1 MIIVAALSVLERR
14 PPPRRARPRGR
25 DLDAATAALAAAR
38 VANRASCHD
47 YAEVLRA
54 LPGSQWKRS
63 LALLGEMR
71 SDGIKLDSAGL
82 TAAIQSQAR
91 GYNWRSAMGLLRN
104 TFATEV
110 AKPNAIHYNVAVG
123 ACAAAGRWEEA
134 VQLLRELADVADGA
148 PPRRAHAGA
157 GASPEARAFTM
168 GIEACGKAGQP
179 AAALELLGVMRR
191 VTPPDVVAYNA
202 AIKAMVDSEQAKGL
216 LREMKEHGVPFNRA
230 TYTNLIHVLGAARQT
245 GQALAVLDRMPTPDA
260 VAYNAAIS
268 ACAATGAWEEAIG
281 LLGRM
286 EGAGVAPTVVSYASA
301 LGACANGSRPLRGA
315 ALFRLM
321 RWRGVRPDA
330 VATSAAITAATR
342 GGRPAAA
349 LALFETMRGEGDLK
363 ADAVMYNAAL
373 HACAVGGDGRAALRL
388 HREMRAEGVAPN
400 DVTYSALLQALWD
413 QPEATVLLE
422 EAMGASSTFRRAL
435 RATPA
440 SGWLLDLHTFSPG
453 AAVALA
459 LWLLSRLCKL
469 ETQGAPLPPAV
480 RIVTGWGRHTPSWR
494 GDRAAVRRAVTA
506 ALRVCGVPTVAAEG
520 HVEIDVTKLGA
531 WVESAV
537 ASGVIRGYFEK
548 EDLWVLDVE
557 GLAAKMEG
565 LEGE

>member
-1 MIIVAALSVLERR
+1 
-14 PPPRRARPRGR
+14 
-25 DLDAATAALAAAR
+25 
-38 VANRASCHD
+38 
-47 YAEVLRA
+47 
-54 LPGSQWKRS
+54 
-63 LALLGEMR
+63 
-71 SDGIKLDSAGL
+71 
-82 TAAIQSQAR
+82 
-91 GYNWRSAMGLLRN
+91 
-104 TFATEV
+104 
-110 AKPNAIHYNVAVG
+110 
-123 ACAAAGRWEEA
+123 
-134 VQLLRELADVADGA
+134 
-148 PPRRAHAGA
+148 
-157 GASPEARAFTM
+157 
-168 GIEACGKAGQP
+168 
-179 AAALELLGVMRR
+179 
-191 VTPPDVVAYNA
+191 
-202 AIKAMVDSEQAKGL
+202 
-216 LREMKEHGVPFNRA
+216 
-230 TYTNLIHVLGAARQT
+230 
-245 GQALAVLDRMPTPDA
+245 
-260 VAYNAAIS
+260 
-268 ACAATGAWEEAIG
+268 
-281 LLGRM
+281 
-286 EGAGVAPTVVSYASA
+286 
-301 LGACANGSRPLRGA
+301 
-315 ALFRLM
+315 
-321 RWRGVRPDA
+321 
-330 VATSAAITAATR
+330 
-342 GGRPAAA
+342 
-349 LALFETMRGEGDLK
+349 MRGEGDLK

-531 WVESAV
+531 WVETAV